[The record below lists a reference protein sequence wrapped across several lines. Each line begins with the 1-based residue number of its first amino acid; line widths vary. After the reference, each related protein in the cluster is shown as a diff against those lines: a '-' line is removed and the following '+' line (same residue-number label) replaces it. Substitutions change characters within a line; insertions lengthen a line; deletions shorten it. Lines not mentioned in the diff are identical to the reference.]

1 MALAYGNKE
10 VLRFACDY
18 QARKVVVELRES
30 VLDEG
35 AVISYRQETLV
46 YRGDQFDAALEEFLP
61 LASRE
66 RIATA
71 AGVKMDEIKQ
81 ETIQAAK
88 TEEPK

>member
-1 MALAYGNKE
+1 MLTYGEKE

-46 YRGDQFDAALEEFLP
+46 YRGDQFETALEEFLP
-61 LASRE
+61 LESRD

-71 AGVKMDEIKQ
+71 AGAKMDEIKQ

-88 TEEPK
+88 AEELK